1 MEVYAMKMKKETSMK
16 RTLSGALA
24 VFACALVTVS
34 AQTPP
39 AGDAQTPPTTGTAA
53 AANSVTVTG
62 CLARA
67 EAPAPTGTAGTATGA
82 AMDTTKFV
90 LKTAG
95 SAAPAANAPAGTTG
109 TAKASTASSYRLDAA
124 DAKLSPHVG
133 HQIEV
138 TGTVEKM
145 QAGAAAEAGAAASA
159 PTAPK
164 LKVESVKMIAA
175 SCDMK

>member
-1 MEVYAMKMKKETSMK
+1 MKH
-16 RTLSGALA
+16 TLSGALT
-24 VFACALVTVS
+24 VFACALATVS

-39 AGDAQTPPTTGTAA
+39 AGGAQTPPAGGAQTPPAISTPA
-53 AANSVTVTG
+53 AANTVTVTG

-67 EAPAPTGTAGTATGA
+67 DAAAPTGTAGTAGA
-82 AMDTTKFV
+82 AMDATKFV

-95 SAAPAANAPAGTTG
+95 GAAAPGAATAGTTG
-109 TAKASTASSYRLDAA
+109 TAKAGTASSYRLDAA

-138 TGTVEKM
+138 TGSVEKM
-145 QAGAAAEAGAAASA
+145 QAGASAEAGAAAST
-159 PTAPK
+159 PMAPK

-175 SCDMK
+175 TCDSK

>member
-1 MEVYAMKMKKETSMK
+1 MK
-16 RTLSGALA
+16 RTLSGALT
-24 VFACALVTVS
+24 VFACALATVA

-39 AGDAQTPPTTGTAA
+39 AGGAQTPPTTGTSAA
-53 AANSVTVTG
+53 ASTVTVTG

-67 EAPAPTGTAGTATGA
+67 DEAAPTGTAGTAGA
-82 AMDTTKFV
+82 AMGATKFV

-95 SAAPAANAPAGTTG
+95 GAAAAGTATAGTTG
-109 TAKASTASSYRLDAA
+109 TAKAGTASSYRLDAA

-145 QAGAAAEAGAAASA
+145 PAGASAEAGAAASA
-159 PTAPK
+159 PMAPK
-164 LKVESVKMIAA
+164 LKVESVKMISAN
-175 SCDMK
+175 CDMK